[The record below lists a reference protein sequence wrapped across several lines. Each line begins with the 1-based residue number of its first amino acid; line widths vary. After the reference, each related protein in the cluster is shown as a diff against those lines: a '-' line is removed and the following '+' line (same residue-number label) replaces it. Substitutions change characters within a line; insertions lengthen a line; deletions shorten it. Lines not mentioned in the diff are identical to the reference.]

1 MNPAVKNRTVTV
13 TIKHEARAGPKPVV
27 ATRIDSEH
35 GNSLQARNDMGA
47 PTVPSAAQLTQ
58 LMAASVVAPTPIA
71 HSTSGSST
79 TIAVPMT
86 ADGCVR
92 LNFA

>member
-1 MNPAVKNRTVTV
+1 VTVTV
-13 TIKHEARAGPKPVV
+13 KHEAGAGPKSVV
-27 ATRIDSEH
+27 ATRIDAQH
-35 GNSLQARNDMGA
+35 GNSLQAWSDMGA
-47 PTVPSAAQLTQ
+47 PAGPSAAQLLR

-71 HSTSGSST
+71 HSTRGSST